1 MENVPGIESSRID
14 GEPVVAA
21 LISEFEGLGY
31 SVTPHKVMATDY
43 LVPQLRRRLFLL
55 GTRGIQPEPPDPDD
69 FARSRYGIRR
79 KEFDLSA
86 RAAIGDLGLPVKG
99 GQRASYLTKPSRF
112 AALLRDS
119 LQLEVARHHEM
130 PRMSQTDRRLVAH
143 IPPGGNYRDVPNE
156 IATPR
161 ILRFKQ
167 TGGRTTTYGRLHP
180 DRPAFTINTYFRRP
194 NVGCNF
200 HYEQPRLITPREAMR
215 FQAMPDAWGAQLLQ

>member
-1 MENVPGIESSRID
+1 M
-14 GEPVVAA
+14 AA

-69 FARSRYGIRR
+69 FARARYGIRR
-79 KEFDLSA
+79 KELDLSA

-119 LQLEVARHHEM
+119 LQLEVRGHITRCPECRK
-130 PRMSQTDRRLVAH
+130 PTDDWSPTYRLV
-143 IPPGGNYRDVPNE
+143 GT
-156 IATPR
+156 IATSRTRSQRLGSSVSSKPAAGPR
-161 ILRFKQ
+161 HMAGYIR
-167 TGGRTTTYGRLHP
+167 TGQPSRLTRTFGGPTLDATSTTSNPGLSP
-180 DRPAFTINTYFRRP
+180 Q
-194 NVGCNF
+194 G
-200 HYEQPRLITPREAMR
+200 EAMR
-215 FQAMPDAWGAQLLQ
+215 FQAMPDAWGAQLLQSRISGTP